1 MSLLL
6 GDACFSN
13 VWCPEIPFPV
23 LRKHAEGH
31 VTCLGSYVVVDL
43 LERWTGDKSLRRS
56 MMDNSLAE
64 GASDATQCGGRG
76 VKAAP
81 SRGVRFYHAVLQ
93 RVGDWDKD
101 TASRA
106 AAAGRSGSGCSGPK
120 SGGGSKR
127 KRSE

>member
-1 MSLLL
+1 M
-6 GDACFSN
+6 
-13 VWCPEIPFPV
+13 PFPV

-56 MMDNSLAE
+56 VIDYSLGESA
-64 GASDATQCGGRG
+64 GDATNGREECEGSG

-93 RVGDWDKD
+93 RVGEWKKD
-101 TASRA
+101 TAARA
-106 AAAGRSGSGCSGPK
+106 GAGPGCSGTR
-120 SGGGSKR
+120 SGGGGKR
-127 KRSE
+127 KRCE